1 MNTQAIYIIL
11 VVIVAGFGTVIF
23 VLRSLLG
30 KPKNWS
36 DPMNVMMEWMKE
48 IKQETVSSKQRTEDT
63 LKDLNKAV
71 NERLDNAGR
80 VIAQL
85 TKELG
90 GVSQIGPDIRRLTET
105 LSSPKLRGNFGEDV
119 LHTLMTNIFPK
130 ELCKF
135 QYRFKN
141 GEVVD
146 AVLLIGDLLVPI
158 DSKFSMENYRLFKEA
173 KTDESA
179 VDLKKAF
186 FKDVKKRIDEIQK
199 KYILP
204 QEGTLDYAFMFVPSE
219 GIYLE
224 IADDQDAQIYA
235 RGKNVVIVGP
245 NTLNVTLRSMMV
257 SLRGQQIGKAAKQV
271 LAAINGIKQESD
283 KFGKSLDTMSNHVK
297 NTNNS
302 MASIIEGYGKLRN
315 QIVNAASLELE
326 AEKEPRPI
334 GREAEKELE
343 KLPEVD
349 KLL

>member
-1 MNTQAIYIIL
+1 MLNTSLIVIL
-11 VVIVAGFGTVIF
+11 AVIVTGFAAVIW
-23 VLRSLLG
+23 VLKSLLS
-30 KPKNWS
+30 KPTDSNA
-36 DPMNVMMEWMKE
+36 MNVMMEWMKE
-48 IKQETVSSKQRTEDT
+48 IKSGTEATKETMEREIKET
-63 LKDLNKAV
+63 NKAI

-146 AVLLIGDLLVPI
+146 AVLVIGDLLVPI
-158 DSKFSMENYRLFKEA
+158 DSKFSMENYRLYKEA
-173 KTDESA
+173 KTEEA
-179 VDLKKAF
+179 ATDLKKAF
-186 FKDVKKRIDEIQK
+186 LKDVKKRIDEIHK

-235 RGKNVVIVGP
+235 RGKNVVVVGP

-257 SLRGQQIGKAAKQV
+257 SLRGQQISKAAKQV

-283 KFGKSLDTMSNHVK
+283 KFGKTLDTMSNHVK

-302 MASIIEGYGKLRN
+302 MAAIVEGYVKLRN
-315 QIVNAASLELE
+315 QITNAASLELA
-326 AEKEPRPI
+326 AEGEPRPL
-334 GREAEKELE
+334 GREAEKEQE

>member
-1 MNTQAIYIIL
+1 MNSTSLIAIL
-11 VVIVAGFGTVIF
+11 GVVVAGFVAVIL
-23 VLRSLLG
+23 VLQRLLT
-30 KPKNWS
+30 KPKDS
-36 DPMNVMMEWMKE
+36 DALNVMMEWMKE
-48 IKQETVSSKQRTEDT
+48 IKTHTQSTKDTMEREIKET
-63 LKDLNKAV
+63 NKAIT
-71 NERLDNAGR
+71 ERLDNAGR

-119 LHTLMTNIFPK
+119 LQQLMTNIFPK
-130 ELCKF
+130 ELCRF

-158 DSKFSMENYRLFKEA
+158 DSKFSMENYRLYKEA

-179 VDLKKAF
+179 TDLKKAF
-186 FKDVKKRIDEIQK
+186 LKDVKKRIDEIHR

-235 RGKNVVIVGP
+235 RGKNVVVVGP

-257 SLRGQQIGKAAKQV
+257 SLRGQQISKAAKQV
-271 LAAINGIKQESD
+271 LAAINGIRQESD
-283 KFGKSLDTMSNHVK
+283 KFGKTLDTMSNHVK

-302 MASIIEGYGKLRN
+302 MATIVEGYTKLRN
-315 QIVNAASLELE
+315 QIVNASNLELE
-326 AEKEPRPI
+326 AEKEQ
-334 GREAEKELE
+334 E
-343 KLPEVD
+343 KLPD
-349 KLL
+349 KTLL